1 MTKNSSLSDL
11 LQSVSKVEIGAKQA
25 IEKADK
31 AQVEASA
38 TEKKD
43 IHTRSNLTMI
53 FLCGF
58 FGVIIL
64 SAIFV
69 WCYNQSVI
77 GWTMELSKLGASEN
91 IKPPPFLE
99 LDKVLSIVIS
109 ALGTSL
115 GFIIGYYFKDKNS
128 ST

>member
-1 MTKNSSLSDL
+1 MTNNSGLSDL
-11 LQSVSKVEIGAKQA
+11 LQSVTKVEKGARQA
-25 IEKADK
+25 KAAADK

-58 FGVIIL
+58 FGVMIL
-64 SAIFV
+64 SAVFV
-69 WCYNQSVI
+69 WCYNRSVVD
-77 GWTMELSKLGASEN
+77 WAMELSKLSAGGN

-128 ST
+128 SG